1 MPLLRKASEVV
12 VLSAPTASPRRF
24 DPGRMTAF
32 LAARGVTA
40 KVKVLSEAGDP
51 APALI
56 RAAKAAGADILV
68 AGAFGHPR
76 LQEYVFGGATRT
88 FLNAEGVSLFFSH

>member
-1 MPLLRKASEVV
+1 
-12 VLSAPTASPRRF
+12 
-24 DPGRMTAF
+24 MTAF